1 MTVKLKPLHAFSV
14 LARAGNFTRAA
25 ARLHVSQPALTV
37 QIHGL
42 EAALGAR
49 LFDRNTRDVRLT
61 GIGAAILPAVERLLL
76 DIETLSAHT
85 RELSTGKIGLVRVA
99 ALPSISSTVLP
110 RAIARLRQTHPGIAV
125 RLVDTLAQ
133 KIFAAVRAEEVD
145 IGIGVFGT
153 LDRDMT
159 FAPLLVDDLVAVM
172 APDHPLASRARL
184 RIEDLAAEPL
194 IMMDS
199 QSSVRAMVEDVLM
212 RVKAH
217 AAPAYEV
224 TYISTAVGLARAGL
238 GVTLLP
244 TSTIEI
250 ETLAGLVRRRISTP
264 GLRRHVG
271 VLRLAGRTPSPAVE
285 IFLEALREAARETP
299 APVSRK
305 KPPSAR
311 RSAASR
317 RE

>member
-1 MTVKLKPLHAFSV
+1 MNVRPLRAFAT
-14 LARAGNFTRAA
+14 LARAGSFTRAA
-25 ARLHVSQPALTV
+25 ARLHISQPALTV

-49 LFDRNTRDVRLT
+49 LFDRNTREVRLT
-61 GIGAAILPAVERLLL
+61 GIGAAILPAVERLLRDL
-76 DIETLSAHT
+76 ETLSAHT
-85 RELSTGKIGLVRVA
+85 RDLAAGHIGVVHVA
-99 ALPSISSTVLP
+99 ALPSISSTLLP
-110 RAIARLRQTHPGIAV
+110 RAIAKLRRTHPGIAV

-145 IGIGVFGT
+145 FGIGVFGT
-153 LDRDMT
+153 IDRDMA
-159 FAPLLVDDLVAVM
+159 FAPLLDDDLEAVM

-184 RIEDLAAEPL
+184 RLEDLAAEPL

-199 QSSVRAMVEDVLM
+199 QSSVRAMVEDVLV
-212 RVKAH
+212 RVKGR

-238 GVTLLP
+238 GITLLP
-244 TSTIEI
+244 TSSLEI
-250 ETLAGLVRRRISTP
+250 ETLSGLARRRVNTP

-271 VLRLAGRTPSPAVE
+271 ILRIARRTLSPAGEAFLAVLRETA
-285 IFLEALREAARETP
+285 REAP
-299 APVSRK
+299 ASVSRR

-311 RSAASR
+311 RSAASPR
-317 RE
+317 R